1 MFCPETFPI
10 IEGHESI
17 AASALVDTCRAVSV
31 ANAKGVLIL
40 VHYVAN
46 SNTNT
51 ALEVHEGE
59 TAAEAVAGTHVLTT
73 GAEFPIWVITA
84 AETANT
90 WVRQTDG
97 LGYTIDA
104 DVVTHCLVAF
114 YIKADILTAGC
125 HYVHLGSD
133 TGGTGLMSVL
143 YILDGER
150 YQQTTPP
157 EAIA

>member
-10 IEGHESI
+10 IEGHEPI
-17 AASALVDTCRAVSV
+17 DAASLVDTCRAVSV

-40 VHYVAN
+40 VQYHAN
-46 SNTNT
+46 SNVDTLLT
-51 ALEVHEGE
+51 VHEGE
-59 TAAEAVAGTHVLTT
+59 TAVEAVAGTHVLTT
-73 GAEFPIWVITA
+73 GQEFAIWAIA
-84 AETANT
+84 AAQTDNT

-97 LGYTIDA
+97 LNYTIDA
-104 DVVTHCLVAF
+104 NVVTHCLVAF
-114 YIKADILTAGC
+114 YIPASILTAPC

-133 TGGTGLMSVL
+133 TGGTGIISVL

-150 YQQTTPP
+150 YQQVTPP